1 MMMRLGKFFKYVF
14 VLVLVTASVYLLA
27 QMAAYMGKSLPL
39 IGGARIGVVRVSG
52 VIVSSAETIRQLR
65 ALDSDPSIKAI
76 ILRINSP
83 GGAVVPS
90 QDIYEEVGKIRAKG
104 KPVISSIGTLGAS
117 GAYYIAS
124 GTDYIMASPGSL
136 TGSIGVIMELAE
148 FKDLLDKL
156 GIKSEVLKAGAMK
169 DAGSPFRPMTPA
181 EQAYMQTLLANI
193 HAQFINDVSKGR
205 KIPVETLK
213 PLADGRVFTGKM
225 ALGLHLVDGLGDY
238 RDAVAK
244 AQHLAHLSGTPELKE
259 FPKKSFLDSVFSS
272 KVSSYLTGVTGSSGG
287 FWAIM
292 PGRGF

>member
-1 MMMRLGKFFKYVF
+1 MMMRLGKFFKYIF
-14 VLVLVTASVYLLA
+14 VLIIVTASVYLLA
-27 QMAAYMGKSLPL
+27 QMASYMGKSIPL
-39 IGGARIGVVRVSG
+39 IGGARIGVVRISG

-65 ALDSDPSIKAI
+65 ALDGDPSIKAI

-181 EQAYMQTLLANI
+181 EQEYMQTLLANI
-193 HAQFINDVSKGR
+193 HAQFIHDVSKGR

-238 RDAVAK
+238 RDAVSK
-244 AQHLAHLSGTPELKE
+244 AQKMAHLSGTPELKE
-259 FPKKSFLDSVFSS
+259 FPKKTFFDSLFSS
-272 KVSSYLTGVTGSSGG
+272 KMSSYWTGVTGGSGG

>member
-1 MMMRLGKFFKYVF
+1 MMMRLGKFFKYIF
-14 VLVLVTASVYLLA
+14 VLIVVTASVYLLA
-27 QMAAYMGKSLPL
+27 QMASYMGKSIPL
-39 IGGARIGVVRVSG
+39 IGGARIGVVRISG

-65 ALDSDPSIKAI
+65 ALDGDPSIKAI

-181 EQAYMQTLLANI
+181 EQEYMQTLLANI
-193 HAQFINDVSKGR
+193 HAQFINDVARGR

-225 ALGLHLVDGLGDY
+225 AIGIHLVDGLGDY
-238 RDAVAK
+238 RDAVSK
-244 AQHLAHLSGTPELKE
+244 AQQMAHLSGTPELKE

-272 KVSSYLTGVTGSSGG
+272 KISSYLTGVTGSSGG

>member
-1 MMMRLGKFFKYVF
+1 
-14 VLVLVTASVYLLA
+14 
-27 QMAAYMGKSLPL
+27 MGKSIPL
-39 IGGARIGVVRVSG
+39 IGGARIGVVRISG

-65 ALDSDPSIKAI
+65 ALDGDPSIKAI

-181 EQAYMQTLLANI
+181 EQEYMQTLLANI
-193 HAQFINDVSKGR
+193 HAQFIHDVSKGR

-238 RDAVAK
+238 RDAVSK
-244 AQHLAHLSGTPELKE
+244 AQQMAHLSGTPELKE
-259 FPKKSFLDSVFSS
+259 FPKKTFLDSLFSS
-272 KVSSYLTGVTGSSGG
+272 KMSSYLTGVTGGSGG

>member
-1 MMMRLGKFFKYVF
+1 MMRLGKFFKYIF
-14 VLVLVTASVYLLA
+14 VLIVVTASVYLLA
-27 QMAAYMGKSLPL
+27 QMASYMGKSIPL
-39 IGGARIGVVRVSG
+39 IGGARIGVVRISG

-65 ALDSDPSIKAI
+65 ALDGDPSIKAI

-181 EQAYMQTLLANI
+181 EQEYMQTLLANI
-193 HAQFINDVSKGR
+193 HAQFINDVARGR

-225 ALGLHLVDGLGDY
+225 AIGIHLVDGLGDY
-238 RDAVAK
+238 RDAVSK
-244 AQHLAHLSGTPELKE
+244 AQQMAHLSGTPELKE

-272 KVSSYLTGVTGSSGG
+272 KISSYLTGVTGSSGG